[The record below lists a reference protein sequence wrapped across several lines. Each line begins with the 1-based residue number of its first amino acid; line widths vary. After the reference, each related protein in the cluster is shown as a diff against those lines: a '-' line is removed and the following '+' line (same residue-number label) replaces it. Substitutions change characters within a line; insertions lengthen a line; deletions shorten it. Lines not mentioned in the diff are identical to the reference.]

1 MTKSSTDSAL
11 AQEVVGCI
19 EAINSG
25 VKSASAELSSDFFS
39 VSALSGADRTLD
51 TCAQLERAARSCR
64 APDGRTHAWCGRAA
78 VMVLVSSASGPRVSG
93 CIRHFGDLF
102 DRTPYIYSQQS
113 SNNETTPPSSPR
125 PLCIYTGRSRGR
137 PVDVRCWTM
146 GRGTT

>member
-1 MTKSSTDSAL
+1 MTKSCADSAL
-11 AQEVVGCI
+11 TQEVVGCI

-64 APDGRTHAWCGRAA
+64 APDGRTHAWCGHAA

-93 CIRHFGDLF
+93 CIRESAKLRPSPVLDLPDGD
-102 DRTPYIYSQQS
+102 RCTAAGARPRA
-113 SNNETTPPSSPR
+113 PPPQ
-125 PLCIYTGRSRGR
+125 
-137 PVDVRCWTM
+137 
-146 GRGTT
+146 